1 MPFNGSS
8 NDSPIASMNEYTS
21 SSIPPQIPPLPGQ
34 TPLGATADEREP
46 IGSPVTAIEALLRE
60 PRRVLFQAM
69 QSGKGALSVQLLLVA
84 IVSSLIYGAVVG
96 AFSGGTQL
104 WIAPL
109 KVAGGL
115 LVSALICLPSLYVF
129 SCLAGSQAKLGEVVV
144 LVGGLL
150 ALTTILLIGFAPVA
164 WVFSQ
169 STSSAVAMGAL
180 HLAFWFVATCF
191 GWRFL
196 RTGFQHLSAQS
207 TGTLHVWIVIF
218 VLVCLQ
224 MTTAL
229 RPIVGTSKTIFPTEK
244 KFFIHHWIDSTADRH
259 GSSAGERTYENK

>member
-1 MPFNGSS
+1 MGYL
-8 NDSPIASMNEYTS
+8 I
-21 SSIPPQIPPLPGQ
+21 
-34 TPLGATADEREP
+34 
-46 IGSPVTAIEALLRE
+46 
-60 PRRVLFQAM
+60 
-69 QSGKGALSVQLLLVA
+69 LVA
-84 IVSSLIYGAVVG
+84 VISALIYGAVVG
-96 AFSGGTQL
+96 AFSGGDQL

-115 LVSALICLPSLYVF
+115 LLSALICLPSLYVF
-129 SCLAGSQAKLGEVVV
+129 SCLAGSQAKLGEVVA

-169 STSSAVAMGAL
+169 STSSAIAMGTL

-196 RTGFQHLSAQS
+196 RTGFRHLSAQS
-207 TGTLHVWIVIF
+207 GGTLNVWIVIF

-229 RPIVGTSKTIFPTEK
+229 RPIVGKSNTVFPTEK
-244 KFFIHHWIDSTADRH
+244 KFFINHWLDSVPDR
-259 GSSAGERTYENK
+259 R